1 MSTNMNINVHYVTR
15 VEGHGNIVVNIKDG
29 KIEDCKW
36 EVIEAPRFFEGF
48 IRGVHYKDVSEI
60 VSRICG
66 ICSIG
71 HTTASIRAT
80 EDAFGYKPTEQTL
93 TLRKLLLDGETLQS
107 HILHTYFLAAPD
119 FLGAKSVFAIIPT
132 HLEVAKM
139 ALRLKRIANDL
150 CDLIG
155 GRTIHPIREVV
166 GGFTKLPTEK
176 ELRELKKVLETE
188 ALPLLDKTV
197 DVFASLA
204 PKIPNFTRETEYLG
218 LVRDDEYAFYDG
230 DLGSTDAGR
239 TDVHNYR
246 SWTNEYV
253 VPHSSAKWT
262 KNKRES
268 LMVGALARF
277 NLNAK
282 LLHPK
287 AKAAAE
293 KLGLKPI
300 NYNPF
305 MNNIAQVIES
315 VHAVEDALIQID
327 KLLTK
332 GIKDEKV
339 DPMPLKECHGVGAVE
354 VPRGI
359 LIHDYTYDRT
369 GHIVQANCI
378 IPTNQNCANIEYDM
392 KKLVPEIMDKPQE
405 EVQLLLEMLVRAYDP
420 CISCSVHLVKVNF
433 K

>member
-1 MSTNMNINVHYVTR
+1 MSTNMNIGVHYVTR
-15 VEGHGNIVVNIKDG
+15 IEGHGNIIVDIKDS
-29 KIEDCKW
+29 KIEQCKW
-36 EVIEAPRFFEGF
+36 EIIEAPRFFEGF

-80 EDAFGYKPTEQTL
+80 EDAFGYRPTEQTV
-93 TLRKLLLDGETLQS
+93 TLRRLLLDGETLQS
-107 HILHTYFLAAPD
+107 HILHVYFLAAPD

-132 HLEVAKM
+132 YPEVAKM
-139 ALRLKRIANDL
+139 ALRLKRIANEL

-166 GGFTKLPTEK
+166 GGFTKLPTES
-176 ELRELKKVLETE
+176 ELRHLKKTLEEE

-197 DVFASLA
+197 DLFASLA
-204 PKIPNFTRETEYLG
+204 PKIPDFTRETEYMA
-218 LVRDDEYAFYDG
+218 LVQDNEYAFYDG
-230 DLGSTDAGR
+230 DLATTDAGK
-239 TDVHNYR
+239 TDIHNYK

-262 KNKRES
+262 KNKRGS

-277 NLNAK
+277 NLNHK
-282 LLHPK
+282 LLLPRAK
-287 AKAAAE
+287 KAAE
-293 KLGLKPI
+293 RLGLKAI
-300 NYNPF
+300 NCNPF
-305 MNNIAQVIES
+305 MNNIAQVVES
-315 VHAVEDALIQID
+315 VQAVEDALLQID
-327 KLLTK
+327 RLLLS
-332 GIKDEKV
+332 GIKEEKV
-339 DPMPLKECHGVGAVE
+339 EPMPLKEGHGVGAVE

-359 LIHDYTYDRT
+359 LFHDYTYDRT
-369 GHIVQANCI
+369 GHIVHANCI

-392 KKLVPEIMDKPQE
+392 KALVPKIMDKPQD

-420 CISCSVHLVKVNF
+420 CVSCSAHMVKVNL

>member
-15 VEGHGNIVVNIKDG
+15 IEGHGNIIVDVKDG
-29 KIEDCKW
+29 KVEQCKW

-48 IRGVHYKDVSEI
+48 IRGVHYKDVSGI

-132 HLEVAKM
+132 HPDVAKM

-166 GGFTKLPTEK
+166 GGFTKLPTER
-176 ELRELKKVLETE
+176 ELRELKKTLETE

-204 PKIPNFTRETEYLG
+204 PKIPNFVRETEYLG

-239 TDVHNYR
+239 TDVHNYK

-268 LMVGALARF
+268 LAVGALARF

-282 LLHPK
+282 LLLPK
-287 AKAAAE
+287 AKSAAE
-293 KLGLKPI
+293 KLGLRPI

-305 MNNIAQVIES
+305 MNNIAQVVES

-327 KLLTK
+327 KLLSK

-339 DPMPLKECHGVGAVE
+339 DPMPLKECRGVGAVE

-359 LIHDYTYDRT
+359 LIHDYTYDKT

-392 KKLVPEIMDKPQE
+392 KKLVPEIMDKPQDE
-405 EVQLLLEMLVRAYDP
+405 IQLMLEMLVRSYDP